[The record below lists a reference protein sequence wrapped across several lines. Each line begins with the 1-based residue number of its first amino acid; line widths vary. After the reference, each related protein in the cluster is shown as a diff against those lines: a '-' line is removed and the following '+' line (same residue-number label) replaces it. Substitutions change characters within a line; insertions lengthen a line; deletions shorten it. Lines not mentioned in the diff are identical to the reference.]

1 MPANV
6 CCIHTRVNIDS
17 TINMEKKKAA
27 WLDADEAV
35 QALGVSRAT
44 LYAYVS
50 RGRIRS
56 EAAPGG
62 DRRRRYA
69 RDDIE
74 RLLARSRERRN
85 PEKAAEHALHW
96 GLPILESAIT
106 LIADERIYYRGHDA
120 GVLARERSVADV
132 AALLWTGAADGSA
145 LGPATAMDGGSA
157 ANAGRNLRPTA
168 RDGGSAAN
176 AGRNLRPPRAPAA
189 PRVRGGMPF
198 IAAAQSALAL
208 ASGDDALA
216 YDLRPRNVAQTGWR
230 ILWLLTKLASHGGR
244 AAETVDETLASAW
257 DAPRAADLIRA
268 ALILCAD
275 HELNVSTFTARC
287 VASAG
292 ASPYNVAIAGLS
304 ALEGIK
310 HGGATARVD
319 ASWDTLR
326 QTSDLRA
333 AFAERLRRGEVIEGF
348 GHPLYRGGDPRASLL
363 LAMLPKGKTA
373 TFARDVAAAADAV
386 IGEAPT
392 VDFAL
397 VALTRALGLPSGSA
411 LTLFAI
417 GRTIGWIGHAIEQ
430 YEANAIIRPRAKYV
444 GATPAA

>member
-1 MPANV
+1 MKESKP
-6 CCIHTRVNIDS
+6 
-17 TINMEKKKAA
+17 A
-27 WLDADEAV
+27 WLDADEAIET
-35 QALGVSRAT
+35 LGVSRAT

-56 EAAPGG
+56 EAAPGAQ
-62 DRRRRYA
+62 RRRRYS

-74 RLLARSRERRN
+74 RLKARSRERRN
-85 PEKAAEHALHW
+85 PEKAAEQALHW

-106 LIADERIYYRGHDA
+106 LIADERIYYRGHELGA
-120 GVLARERSVADV
+120 LVRERSVAEV
-132 AALLWTGAADGSA
+132 AALLWTGTGDAPA
-145 LGPATAMDGGSA
+145 LEP
-157 ANAGRNLRPTA
+157 
-168 RDGGSAAN
+168 
-176 AGRNLRPPRAPAA
+176 PPRATTS
-189 PRVRGGMPF
+189 PRAREGVRF

-208 ASGDDALA
+208 ASADDPLA
-216 YDLRPRNVAQTGWR
+216 YDLRPRAVAQTGWR
-230 ILWLLTKLASHGGR
+230 IVWLLTKLAAGGGR
-244 AAETVDETLASAW
+244 VAETVDATLASAW
-257 DAPRAADLIRA
+257 GAPRSADLIRA
-268 ALILCAD
+268 ALIACAD

-292 ASPYNVAIAGLS
+292 ASPYNVTIAGLA
-304 ALEGIK
+304 ALEGTK

-319 ASWDTLR
+319 AAWDALR
-326 QTSDLRA
+326 RTADLRA

-348 GHPLYRGGDPRASLL
+348 GHPLYPGGDPRASQL
-363 LAMLPKGKTA
+363 LAMLPKGKAA
-373 TFARDVAAAADAV
+373 TFARELVAAAKAV

-397 VALTRALGLPSGSA
+397 VALARALGLPNGAA

-444 GATPAA
+444 GATPVA

>member
-1 MPANV
+1 M
-6 CCIHTRVNIDS
+6 RQ
-17 TINMEKKKAA
+17 KKAA

-35 QALGVSRAT
+35 ETLGVSHAT

-62 DRRRRYA
+62 ARRRRYS

-85 PEKAAEHALHW
+85 PEKAAEQALHW

-106 LIADERIYYRGHDA
+106 LIAEERIYYRGQDA

-132 AALLWTGAADGSA
+132 AALLWTGAADGSS
-145 LGPATAMDGGSA
+145 LGP
-157 ANAGRNLRPTA
+157 
-168 RDGGSAAN
+168 
-176 AGRNLRPPRAPAA
+176 PPRAQAP
-189 PRVRGGMPF
+189 PRVRESMPF
-198 IAAAQSALAL
+198 IPAAQSALAL
-208 ASGDDALA
+208 ASADDPLA
-216 YDLRPRNVAQTGWR
+216 YDLRPRTVVQTAWR
-230 ILWLLTKLASHGGR
+230 IVWLLTRLAAGSGR
-244 AAETVDETLASAW
+244 GAETVDATLASGW
-257 DAPRAADLIRA
+257 GAPRATDLIRA
-268 ALILCAD
+268 ALIACAD

-292 ASPYNVAIAGLS
+292 ASPYNVAIAGLA
-304 ALEGIK
+304 ALEGTK

-326 QTSDLRA
+326 QTGDLRA
-333 AFAERLRRGEVIEGF
+333 ALAERLRRGEVIEGF

-373 TFARDVAAAADAV
+373 TFARELAAAAKAV

-397 VALTRALGLPSGSA
+397 VALTRALGLPNGSA

-444 GATPAA
+444 GATPMA

>member
-1 MPANV
+1 
-6 CCIHTRVNIDS
+6 
-17 TINMEKKKAA
+17 METKKAA

-35 QALGVSRAT
+35 QTLGVSRAT

-62 DRRRRYA
+62 ARRSRYS

-74 RLLARSRERRN
+74 RLKARSRERRN
-85 PEKAAEHALHW
+85 PEKAAEQALHW

-106 LIADERIYYRGHDA
+106 LIAEERIFYRGHDA

-132 AALLWTGAADGSA
+132 AALLWTGAADGSS
-145 LGPATAMDGGSA
+145 LGS
-157 ANAGRNLRPTA
+157 
-168 RDGGSAAN
+168 
-176 AGRNLRPPRAPAA
+176 PPRTPAA
-189 PRVRGGMPF
+189 TRVREGVPF

-208 ASGDDALA
+208 ASADDALA
-216 YDLRPRNVAQTGWR
+216 YDLRPRTVAQTGWR
-230 ILWLLTKLASHGGR
+230 IVWLLTRLAAGGGR
-244 AAETVDETLASAW
+244 GAETVDATLASAW
-257 DAPRAADLIRA
+257 NAPRAVDLIRA
-268 ALILCAD
+268 ALIACAD

-292 ASPYNVAIAGLS
+292 ASPYNVAIAGLA
-304 ALEGIK
+304 ALEGTK
-310 HGGATARVD
+310 HGGTTARVD
-319 ASWDTLR
+319 ASWDALR
-326 QTSDLRA
+326 QTGDLRA
-333 AFAERLRRGEVIEGF
+333 ALAERLRRGEVIEGF

-363 LAMLPKGKTA
+363 LAMLPKGKTTA
-373 TFARDVAAAADAV
+373 FARELTAAAKAV

-397 VALTRALGLPSGSA
+397 VALARALGLPSGSA

-444 GATPAA
+444 GTTPLA

>member
-1 MPANV
+1 MHV
-6 CCIHTRVNIDS
+6 LVNIDY
-17 TINMEKKKAA
+17 TINMETKKAA

-35 QALGVSRAT
+35 AALGVSRAT

-62 DRRRRYA
+62 ERRRRYS

-74 RLLARSRERRN
+74 RLAARSRERRN
-85 PEKAAEHALHW
+85 PEKAAEQALHW

-120 GVLARERSVADV
+120 NLCARERSVADV
-132 AALLWTGAADGSA
+132 AALLWTGAADGAA
-145 LGPATAMDGGSA
+145 LAP
-157 ANAGRNLRPTA
+157 
-168 RDGGSAAN
+168 
-176 AGRNLRPPRAPAA
+176 PPRARAE
-189 PRVRGGMPF
+189 RSGRNDMPF

-208 ASGDDALA
+208 ASAADPLA
-216 YDLRPRNVAQTGWR
+216 YDLRPHAVARTGWR
-230 ILWLLTKLASHGGR
+230 ILWLLTRLAAGDHR
-244 AAETVDETLASAW
+244 DAITIDAALAAAW
-257 DAPRAADLIRA
+257 GVPRSADLLRA
-268 ALILCAD
+268 ALVACAD

-292 ASPYNVAIAGLS
+292 ASPYNVVIAGLA
-304 ALEGIK
+304 ALEGTK
-310 HGGATARVD
+310 HGGATARMD
-319 ASWDTLR
+319 ASWDALR
-326 QTSDLRA
+326 RGGDVRA
-333 AFAERLRRGEVIEGF
+333 AFAARLRRGELIEGF
-348 GHPLYRGGDPRASLL
+348 GHPLYPGGDPRAALL
-363 LAMLPKGKTA
+363 LSLLPKGKAA
-373 TFARDVAAAADAV
+373 TFARELAAAARSV

-397 VALTRALGLPSGSA
+397 VAVARALGLPGGAA

-430 YEANAIIRPRAKYV
+430 YAANAMIRPRAKYV
-444 GATPAA
+444 GVTPVDSVRPALRD

>member
-1 MPANV
+1 MAK
-6 CCIHTRVNIDS
+6 T
-17 TINMEKKKAA
+17 KAA

-35 QALGVSRAT
+35 ETLGVSRAT

-56 EAAPGG
+56 EAAPGAQ
-62 DRRRRYA
+62 RRRRYS

-74 RLLARSRERRN
+74 RLKARSRERRN
-85 PEKAAEHALHW
+85 PEKAAEQALHW

-106 LIADERIYYRGHDA
+106 LIADEHIYYRGHELGA
-120 GVLARERSVADV
+120 LARERSVADV
-132 AALLWTGAADGSA
+132 AALLWTGTADAAA
-145 LGPATAMDGGSA
+145 LDPPQRAT
-157 ANAGRNLRPTA
+157 TT
-168 RDGGSAAN
+168 
-176 AGRNLRPPRAPAA
+176 PRA
-189 PRVRGGMPF
+189 REGMPF

-208 ASGDDALA
+208 ASADDALA
-216 YDLRPRNVAQTGWR
+216 YDLRPRAVAQTGWR
-230 ILWLLTKLASHGGR
+230 IVWLLTKLAAGSARG
-244 AAETVDETLASAW
+244 AETVDATLAAAW
-257 DAPRAADLIRA
+257 GAPRSADLIRA
-268 ALILCAD
+268 ALIACAD

-292 ASPYNVAIAGLS
+292 ASPYNVTIAGLA
-304 ALEGIK
+304 ALEGTK

-319 ASWDTLR
+319 ASWDALR
-326 QTSDLRA
+326 RTGDLRA

-348 GHPLYRGGDPRASLL
+348 GHPLYPGGDPRASLL
-363 LAMLPKGKTA
+363 LAMLPKGKPA
-373 TFARDVAAAADAV
+373 TFARELVAAAKGV

-397 VALTRALGLPSGSA
+397 VALARALGLPSGSA

-444 GATPAA
+444 GATPVA